1 MTVPVLGGTKS
12 VRSKARSRACSAAT
26 LLGAAV
32 LAGCGPAA
40 TDSVAGQAQA
50 RAGYVS
56 QDGTIQQVALV
67 KRSAPL
73 ELSGTTLTGRP
84 WTLAQDR
91 GKVVVL
97 NVWGSWCPPCVA
109 EAPDL
114 QRAWKQLAPK
124 GRSSEV
130 AFMGIDIRESGA
142 NGAAFLRSVGITYP
156 SLSDEGSQTLLAL
169 RGAVSD
175 PPTTLVLD
183 PQGRV
188 AARVLGRVTTDT
200 LTGLVHDVRRE
211 PA

>member
-1 MTVPVLGGTKS
+1 MTFAGTL
-12 VRSKARSRACSAAT
+12 ACT
-26 LLGAAV
+26 AV
-32 LAGCGPAA
+32 LAACGPTGG
-40 TDSVAGQAQA
+40 TDSVAGQAQDS

-56 QDGTIQQVALV
+56 KDGRIQQISVA
-67 KRSAPL
+67 KRAAPL
-73 ELSGTTLTGRP
+73 QLSGTTLTGRP
-84 WTLAQDR
+84 WTLSQDQ

-124 GRSSEV
+124 GRSRTV
-130 AFMGIDIRESGA
+130 AFMGIDIRDSRA
-142 NGAAFLRSVGITYP
+142 NGAAFVRSGGITYP
-156 SLSDEGSQTLLAL
+156 SLSDQGSQTLLAL
-169 RGAVSD
+169 RGAVSE

-200 LTGLVHDVRRE
+200 LTGLVRDVQSGQG
-211 PA
+211 